1 MERPAAVSLAL
12 PRPGP
17 ALWGILI
24 AMGVLGIGGALLMT
38 WVSAAGG
45 EAVFEALA
53 LKRGV
58 ALWQPWRLFTSALL
72 TSPNQQM
79 HLGLSAL
86 GLYFIGAPLER
97 RWGSARFL
105 RFFAMAVLFGNLF
118 TIAVDALPFPT
129 QSRFHPDLAFGP
141 AAAIAALAV
150 AWALEYPDT
159 NINLF
164 LFLPVRGKFFLWLT
178 IGLSVLD
185 IIYPAGLEEGVVAP
199 FGGVVAGL
207 LFAGT
212 PSRVRRVWLG
222 LRLLLLRR
230 QSGRLRSEDILAQRP
245 PRRPRPGSPPLR
257 VVPGGL
263 EEVLKKRTPPKDK
276 RYLN

>member
-1 MERPAAVSLAL
+1 MERPAVSLAL

-17 ALWGILI
+17 ALLGILI
-24 AMGVLGIGGALLMT
+24 AMGVLGIGSALLMT
-38 WVSAAGG
+38 WFSAGGG

-58 ALWQPWRLFTSALL
+58 AFHQPWRLFTSALL
-72 TSPNQQM
+72 TNPTQLM

-86 GLYFIGAPLER
+86 GLYFLGAPLEQ

-105 RFFAMAVLFGNLF
+105 RFFAIAVLFGNLI
-118 TIAVDALPFPT
+118 TVAVDALPVPA
-129 QSRFHPDLAFGP
+129 QARFHPDLAFGP
-141 AAAIAALAV
+141 AAAIAGIAV
-150 AWALEYPDT
+150 AWALEYPDA
-159 NINLF
+159 NVNLF
-164 LFLPVRGKFFLWLT
+164 LFVPVRAKFFLWMTL
-178 IGLSVLD
+178 GLCVLD
-185 IIYPAGLEEGVVAP
+185 IVYPAGLEEGVVAP

-212 PSRVRRVWLG
+212 PSRVRRAWLG
-222 LRLLLLRR
+222 LRLLFLRR
-230 QSGRLRSEDILAQRP
+230 RSGHLRGEDLLAQRP
-245 PRRPRPGSPPLR
+245 ARRQRPGSPPLR